1 MGFFK
6 RSDVKVGDEGGKKS
20 AKDRALEQDAAQNV
34 GIVSGVLSS
43 PRDSEEETLFG
54 NVVERRFGPGAA
66 AASESSPPPLEIDD
80 ETDSGARAS
89 GAFESP
95 TLEVDAMG
103 LIGRSTRI
111 TGQIEADEDLEIQG
125 RVEGRIH
132 LATHQV
138 TVGRDGVVQADVE
151 AHTVIVIGRV
161 TGNVLA
167 EEVVEVKSGGFIGG
181 DVTAPRVIMAD
192 GAIVVGG
199 LDMSAAISDADT
211 DTGAKTD
218 SLPDARVAG
227 PAKQPERPTLK
238 SVEGREAESADLHSA

>member
-1 MGFFK
+1 
-6 RSDVKVGDEGGKKS
+6 
-20 AKDRALEQDAAQNV
+20 
-34 GIVSGVLSS
+34 
-43 PRDSEEETLFG
+43 
-54 NVVERRFGPGAA
+54 
-66 AASESSPPPLEIDD
+66 
-80 ETDSGARAS
+80 
-89 GAFESP
+89 
-95 TLEVDAMG
+95 MG

-181 DVTAPRVIMAD
+181 DVKAPRVIMAD

-199 LDMSAAISDADT
+199 LDMSAAISDTDTDT